1 MRFLPY
7 TRTRYTSPLPLLEIM
22 RRVQTM
28 TVTQPAG
35 WRGWLA
41 ARPTQPYLGHV
52 REAMGSF
59 ELQRNIS
66 YRNSFLPLIKGAVEV
81 PGGVAALGQ
90 PSTGSLVQLTIRMQ
104 VLVSLFMLVWL
115 SGVGFGCLVMLVSW
129 PGPIGL
135 IPFGMLALG
144 ILLVWLGFWTEA
156 NKTEAFFKDLL
167 LLTPTAT

>member
-1 MRFLPY
+1 MRFFPH
-7 TRTRYTSPLPLLEIM
+7 TRLRYTSPLSLPDIM
-22 RRVQTM
+22 RRVQANTAARP
-28 TVTQPAG
+28 TG

-59 ELQRNIS
+59 EVQRNIS
-66 YRNSFLPLIKGAVEV
+66 YRNSFLPLISGTVEV

-90 PSTGSLVQLTIRMQ
+90 PSMGSLVQLTMRIHL
-104 VLVSLFMLVWL
+104 LVGLFMLVWL
-115 SGVGFGCLVMLVSW
+115 SGVGLGCLVILVSW

-135 IPFGMLALG
+135 VPFGMLGFGVLM
-144 ILLVWLGFWTEA
+144 VSLGFWTEA
-156 NKTEAFFKDLL
+156 NKAEAFFKDLL